1 MKLTKIARS
10 LTSCFA
16 AALLSVGIAHADT
29 VTGSVYTT
37 APFPAPLSPLE
48 TPPGTLLGT
57 FTTTGISTLFSAGG
71 PNYTVG
77 GFLTSGGATV
87 TGLSASV
94 ASMSLDNKELKFVGT
109 TFLSSGVTYS
119 VTHDDGA
126 FLYLN
131 GVQVL
136 GPGSGNPTNPSTS
149 TFSVAT
155 TGAYSFD
162 LLYAEVN
169 NFPATLNF
177 TGPLTATPE
186 PSSFVLLGSG
196 LLAAAGAVRR
206 RLSV

>member
-1 MKLTKIARS
+1 MNFKRFARAI
-10 LTSCFA
+10 TSCFA
-16 AALLSVGIAHADT
+16 AALLCVGIAHADT

-37 APFPAPLSPLE
+37 TPFPAPLSPLE

-57 FTTTGISTLFSAGG
+57 FTTNNITLFSPGG
-71 PNYTVG
+71 ASYTVG
-77 GFLTSGGATV
+77 GFLASGGATV
-87 TGLSASV
+87 TGLSSAV
-94 ASMSLDNKELKFVGT
+94 ASMTLNNKELKFVGT
-109 TFLSSGVTYS
+109 TFLQGGVVYS

-136 GPGSGNPTNPSTS
+136 GAGSGNPTDPKTD

-169 NFPATLNF
+169 NSPATLNF
-177 TGPLTATPE
+177 TGPLATPE

-196 LLAAAGAVRR
+196 LIAAAGAVRR
-206 RLSV
+206 RLFA